1 LTLGRAVLFAEQGA
15 RLIVNVAPFTCM
27 PGTITTALFN
37 CIQRA
42 MGVPVVNLFFDGMSG
57 ESGHIRTY
65 IENLPDTEHS

>member
-1 LTLGRAVLFAEQGA
+1 
-15 RLIVNVAPFTCM
+15 M

-37 CIQRA
+37 YIQRA

-65 IENLPDTEHS
+65 IENLPDRPSH